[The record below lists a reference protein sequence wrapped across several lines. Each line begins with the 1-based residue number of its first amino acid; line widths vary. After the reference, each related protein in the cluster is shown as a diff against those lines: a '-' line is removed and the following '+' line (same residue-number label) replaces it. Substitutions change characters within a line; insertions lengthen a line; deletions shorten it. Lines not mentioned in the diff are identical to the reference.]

1 MVGVVGSNP
10 IAPTNEIKELADF
23 VGIENVLCPKYVLN
37 RLQDSRAR
45 APIQALLCDLD

>member
-23 VGIENVLCPKYVLN
+23 VGNEDVSC
-37 RLQDSRAR
+37 AR
-45 APIQALLCDLD
+45 ASKSLSRFFLWQL